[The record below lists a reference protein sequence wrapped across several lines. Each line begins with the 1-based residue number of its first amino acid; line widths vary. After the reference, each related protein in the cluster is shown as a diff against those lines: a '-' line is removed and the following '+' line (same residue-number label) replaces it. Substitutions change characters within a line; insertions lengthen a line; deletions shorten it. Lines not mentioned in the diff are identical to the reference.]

1 MTLGDTDEQ
10 MRALLVKA
18 TTIAVVGLSANVT
31 RPSHSVAQYMQ
42 SMGYRIIPVNPNETE
57 VLGATSFLS
66 LRAIPSD
73 RPVDIVNVFRRPSA
87 LPDIID
93 DAISIG
99 AGAIWLQL
107 GVTHDT
113 AEATAR
119 NAGLT
124 VISDQ
129 CIKIEH
135 ARLIGMRKDWVR

>member
-1 MTLGDTDEQ
+1 
-10 MRALLVKA
+10 V
-18 TTIAVVGLSANVT
+18 
-31 RPSHSVAQYMQ
+31 
-42 SMGYRIIPVNPNETE
+42 
-57 VLGATSFLS
+57 TSFPS

-73 RPVDIVNVFRRPSA
+73 RPIDIVNVFRRPSA
-87 LPDIID
+87 LPEIID

-99 AGAIWLQL
+99 ARAIWLQL
-107 GVTHDT
+107 GVTYDT

-119 NAGLT
+119 KAGLT

>member
-10 MRALLVKA
+10 IRALLVKA

-31 RPSHSVAQYMQ
+31 RPSHSVAQYRQ

-57 VLGATSFLS
+57 VLGETSFLS

-99 AGAIWLQL
+99 AGAI
-107 GVTHDT
+107 
-113 AEATAR
+113 
-119 NAGLT
+119 
-124 VISDQ
+124 
-129 CIKIEH
+129 
-135 ARLIGMRKDWVR
+135 